1 MAEILV
7 SDLRESSPAAAHRR
21 VFAAATERGPGS
33 VASLKVESRPR
44 FSLFP
49 LFFALFLRLFS
60 IVLAPA
66 GFSPPFQ
73 CLAL

>member
-1 MAEILV
+1 MAEILI
-7 SDLRESSPAAAHRR
+7 SDLCDCRPPLLVGGFLMPQGSAA
-21 VFAAATERGPGS
+21 PGS

-49 LFFALFLRLFS
+49 LFSALFLRLFS

-66 GFSPPFQ
+66 GFSPPLQ